1 MVMESRKEQTH
12 RRIVEAAAELFE
24 LQSYQAVNVNQIC
37 ERAKVNKATLYQ
49 HYESKEALAIATIEH
64 HFERQ
69 KSDFYEAAMAAA
81 PNPIDRLSGIY
92 QRVYQ
97 QHLARSDRGEN
108 CIGCPF
114 VNILSEM
121 AVDSPAI
128 RDAVNSVFERLKPY
142 YRLIA
147 RDAKVIGYANRELD
161 GDLVSS
167 ALIAIMNGALVSAK
181 SENRPETILESLE
194 TAKLVLRG

>member
-1 MVMESRKEQTH
+1 MTSRKDQTH
-12 RRIVEAAAELFE
+12 QRIVEAAAELFG

-49 HYESKEALAIATIEH
+49 HYGSKEALAVAAVEH

-69 KSDFYEAAMAAA
+69 KREVYEAAMAAA
-81 PNPIDRLSGIY
+81 PNPIERLSGIY

-97 QHLARSDRGEN
+97 QHLARSDRGES

-114 VNILSEM
+114 VNVLSEM
-121 AVDSPAI
+121 AADSLAI
-128 RDAVNSVFERLKPY
+128 REAVNSVFERFKPY

-147 RDAKVIGYANRELD
+147 RDAKVIGYANRDLD

-181 SENRPETILESLE
+181 SENRPEAILESLE
-194 TAKLVLRG
+194 TAKLILRG

>member
-1 MVMESRKEQTH
+1 MESRKEQTR
-12 RRIVEAAAELFE
+12 RRIVEAAAELFG

-37 ERAKVNKATLYQ
+37 TRANVNKATLYQ
-49 HYESKEALAIATIEH
+49 HYGSKEALAVATIEY

-69 KSDFYEAAMAAA
+69 KIDFYEAAMAAL
-81 PNPIDRLSGIY
+81 PNPVDRLSGIY

-97 QHLARSDRGEN
+97 QHLARSDRGES

-121 AVDSPAI
+121 AIDSPAI
-128 RDAVNSVFERLKPY
+128 RDAVQSVFERLKPY

-161 GDLVSS
+161 GDSVSA
-167 ALIAIMNGALVSAK
+167 ALIAIMNGAMISAK
-181 SENRPETILESLE
+181 TENRPEAILENLE
-194 TAKLVLRG
+194 TAKLILRG

>member
-1 MVMESRKEQTH
+1 MDSRKAQTH
-12 RRIVEAAAELFE
+12 RRIVETAAELFG

-37 ERAKVNKATLYQ
+37 DCANVNKATLYQ
-49 HYESKEALAIATIEH
+49 HFGSKEALAVATIDY

-69 KSDFYEAAMAAA
+69 KAEFYEAAMAAL
-81 PNPIDRLSGIY
+81 PNPVDRLSGIY

-97 QHLARSDRGEN
+97 QHLTRSDRGES

-121 AVDSPAI
+121 AVESPAI
-128 RDAVNSVFERLKPY
+128 RDAVQAAFEGLKPY

-147 RDAKVIGYANRELD
+147 RDAKVIGYANRELN
-161 GDLVSS
+161 GDAVSS
-167 ALIAIMNGALVSAK
+167 ALIAIMNGAMITAK
-181 SENRPETILESLE
+181 TENRPEAILENLE
-194 TAKLVLRG
+194 TAKLILRG